1 MLSELR
7 VRELGVIQDLTLVLG
22 PGMTAVTGE
31 TGAGKTLVV
40 EAIELLV
47 GGRAEGIR
55 VRGGSSEATVEGRFI
70 VADGGELV
78 LSRVVPAEGRS
89 RAYLD
94 GRMAGASAL
103 AEVSEA
109 LVDLHGQHSHQSLL
123 SASAQREA
131 LDSFA
136 RADHRPRA
144 AAQARLRELVA
155 ALASVGGDA
164 GGRAREAEL
173 LSFQLSELGAAR
185 VVGAAEDEDL
195 ASEEER
201 LARAAAHR
209 EAAARAY
216 EGLAGE
222 DQVLDRLGSVVA
234 ATAGHPPLDGLHG
247 RLRGLEAELADVAR
261 DAREAAE
268 SLQDDP
274 ARLAQVVSRRALL
287 HDLCRKY
294 ARTGGGLAEVL
305 AFEETARQRLA
316 ELEVWSERAA
326 QLERSL
332 REASDKLRQAADE
345 LGRARRGAAASLGR
359 AVEEVLRRL
368 AMPGARFKVAVGGP
382 GEAGAATGEAGA
394 ATGEAGAA
402 TGVGARAPADEM
414 GDELAS
420 LAGDE
425 VTFLLAANPGE
436 ALLPLSKVAS
446 GGELARAMLALRLVL
461 SGLSGAA
468 LAGGAAT
475 PPGPSATE
483 TSARRGPA
491 GGGPAG
497 GGPAGGGEVPRTL
510 VFDEVDAGI
519 GGQAAV
525 EVGRALAA
533 LGRRHQVI
541 VVTHLPQ
548 VAAYADAQVAV
559 TKVQQGG
566 RSVALARVL
575 DADGRVVE
583 LSRMLSGQPGS
594 DTARQHATELLANAR
609 SEAY

>member
-332 REASDKLRQAADE
+332 REASDNLRQAADE

-382 GEAGAATGEAGA
+382 GEAGA

-497 GGPAGGGEVPRTL
+497 GGEVPRAL